1 MVAVDVGDEDRLDVA
16 QRYACSSETGD
27 SSRRAVDNMLSID
40 HGKRVIAAVWH
51 ERIAR
56 SKHHHLLRHV
66 GA

>member
-1 MVAVDVGDEDRLDVA
+1 
-16 QRYACSSETGD
+16 
-27 SSRRAVDNMLSID
+27 MLSID

-66 GA
+66 GS